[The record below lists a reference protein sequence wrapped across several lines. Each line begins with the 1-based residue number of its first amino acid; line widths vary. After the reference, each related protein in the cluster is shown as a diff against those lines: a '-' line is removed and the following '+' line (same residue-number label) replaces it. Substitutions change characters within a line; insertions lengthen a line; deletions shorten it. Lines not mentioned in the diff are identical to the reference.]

1 MANMALKN
9 NYRPEL
15 KDGYLVVFILA
26 KVVDHLFNCKL
37 VPFNNPGN
45 APDYP
50 YVTYHPI
57 IPLDYTTADHRTDQF
72 YEQLQIDCHAV
83 DPNMAQ
89 QMATDLLNAL
99 VHSDNYQRWFDQ
111 VNVVPS
117 ALPDAGTKIQ
127 DHTSTLLGPNYDNMY
142 GFYFDFLISQAG
154 TVYQADKLN
163 FDFSKD
169 EVIESIRTNSQVD
182 GDHID
187 AKKEET

>member
-1 MANMALKN
+1 MALKN

-15 KDGYLVVFILA
+15 KDSYLVVFVLA

-57 IPLDYTTADHRTDQF
+57 IPLDYTTADHCTDQY
-72 YEQLQIDCHAV
+72 YEQLQIDCHAT

-89 QMATDLLNAL
+89 QMATDLVNGLAHDENFE
-99 VHSDNYQRWFDQ
+99 RWFDQ
-111 VNVVPS
+111 VNVVAS
-117 ALPDAGTKIQ
+117 ALPNNGTKIQ
-127 DHTSTLLGPNYDNMY
+127 DHTAFPGINYDNAY
-142 GFYFDFLISQAG
+142 GFYFNFLISKAG
-154 TVYQADKLN
+154 TVYQADKLK
-163 FDFSKD
+163 F
-169 EVIESIRTNSQVD
+169 EIEDYTIDSIRTNSKVD

-187 AKKEET
+187 AKKEEN